1 MERAFSLSSDI
12 RADAVTA
19 VAVAVAIVVAVAVV
33 LHPSENRD

>member
-1 MERAFSLSSDI
+1 MERAFSLSRDI

-19 VAVAVAIVVAVAVV
+19 VAVVVAVAVV